1 LLAFFDNRASVVV
14 VVVVVVVAVGAM
26 DMARG
31 FLNYPKVDH
40 PSRFGQSTGINR
52 KMSCILVNFQVSWA

>member
-40 PSRFGQSTGINR
+40 PSRFGQSTGIN
-52 KMSCILVNFQVSWA
+52 